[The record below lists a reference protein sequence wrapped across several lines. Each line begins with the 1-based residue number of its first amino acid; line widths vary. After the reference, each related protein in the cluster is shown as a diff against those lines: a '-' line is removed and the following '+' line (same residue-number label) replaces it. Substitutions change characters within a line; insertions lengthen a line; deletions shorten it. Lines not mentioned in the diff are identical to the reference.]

1 MQMFLYWPLRLVQD
15 ALMSQHHLM
24 HVHHVYDI
32 LEDCTKAGL
41 GLNERCIPMALDFT
55 GRHVQFLL

>member
-24 HVHHVYDI
+24 HVHHAYDI
-32 LEDCTKAGL
+32 SEDCTKAGL
-41 GLNERCIPMALDFT
+41 GSMKGAFQWLEFNN
-55 GRHVQFLL
+55 RHVQYFL